1 VISLKFLNRH
11 GIYWDNRSNTLV
23 YGDEREHWA
32 DTPIL
37 FDQWV
42 LEYQEVTKSEGQLA
56 ELYASFKAHST
67 HKPRPQNVATFDQWH
82 EIIGHLYP
90 EALRHL
96 KSQY

>member
-1 VISLKFLNRH
+1 MPIEAYGTLSLTIQTDGFPNGRVVTFSNTPFVPTFHTSVISLKFLNRH

-42 LEYQEVTKSEGQLA
+42 LEY
-56 ELYASFKAHST
+56 
-67 HKPRPQNVATFDQWH
+67 
-82 EIIGHLYP
+82 
-90 EALRHL
+90 
-96 KSQY
+96 